1 MGKGKVP
8 KEVKSNI
15 TDNESC
21 KMTTSKGTIQGY
33 TGVSTVDKKH
43 QIIVDAQAFG
53 EGQEHH
59 TLQPVL
65 KEVQE
70 RFARL
75 KISKNIY
82 KEGTIVTADTGFAN
96 EHNYQFLRT
105 NDIDGYIPDNQ
116 FRSRDPKF
124 KDHKTKYKKRPKKT
138 VSYYP
143 ASDFNYSAK
152 QKTCICPAGKK
163 MRLKNEGIRADG
175 NQKIFFV
182 NRLSECLAC
191 DLVTRCMRSPKTAN
205 KCAAEGRQVSFIISK
220 SEKVSGATEWMK
232 QRVDSD
238 KGKQIYGH
246 RMSVVEPVFGNIGS
260 NKRLNRFSL
269 RSKKKVQAQWQLF
282 SLVHN
287 IEKLAN
293 YGKIA
298 A

>member
-1 MGKGKVP
+1 
-8 KEVKSNI
+8 
-15 TDNESC
+15 
-21 KMTTSKGTIQGY
+21 MTTSKGTIQGY

-65 KEVQE
+65 EKINE
-70 RFARL
+70 RLKSL

-82 KEGTIVTADTGFAN
+82 KDGTIITADTGFAN
-96 EHNYQFLRT
+96 ESNYQYLRD
-105 NDIDGYIPDNQ
+105 NGIDGYIPDNQ

-124 KDHKTKYKKRPKKT
+124 KDHKTKYKKRPKKKPT
-138 VSYYP
+138 YYP
-143 ASDFNYSAK
+143 ADDFNYTAK
-152 QKTCICPAGKK
+152 GKTCICPAGNKL
-163 MRLKNEGIRADG
+163 RLKNEGIRSDG
-175 NQKIFFV
+175 NKKILFV
-182 NRLSECLAC
+182 SQLKVCLAC
-191 DLVTRCMRSPKTAN
+191 DLVKRCMRTPKTAN
-205 KCAAEGRQVSFIISK
+205 KRAAEGRQVSFIIAK
-220 SEKVSGATEWMK
+220 SEKISGATEWMK

-269 RSKKKVQAQWQLF
+269 RSQKKVQAQWQLF

-287 IEKLAN
+287 IEKLTN
-293 YGKIA
+293 YGSTA
-298 A
+298 T